1 MTKLNP
7 ILASASSIARLLDMK
22 LGEFRGLVNAGLL
35 PKGRKIGDY
44 ERWDVEEIR
53 NIISGNAADGYGD
66 VQW

>member
-1 MTKLNP
+1 MAALSP

-22 LGEFRGLVNAGLL
+22 LGEFLGLVEDGLL

-53 NIISGNAADGYGD
+53 NIISGNATDGYGD